1 MAAHTFI
8 DLFSGAGLFSAGFVK
23 AGLRPVLALDVD
35 RLAIE
40 SYRRNVS
47 RVGVVGSAADAHVVP
62 QADVVIAG
70 PPCQGFSTLGRQDP
84 LDARNQLS
92 GCIPHWVS
100 ESGCR
105 VAVIENVPPYL
116 ASSHWRVLA
125 DELSLLGFV
134 VTTWVLDAVDF
145 GSPQFRKRAFTVA
158 SRIGPIAQPAPVG
171 RKKNASVA
179 FAPVASGDPLHRWP
193 VPSDLA
199 AARFAVVPPKGD
211 KRDILRA
218 APHLAPAS
226 WPAVGCHATD
236 VWGRIDVSRPAN
248 TVRCTFQNPSKG
260 RYLHPTEDRVIS
272 LREGARLQGVPDS
285 WSFAG
290 RPYPVARQIGNG
302 VPIPLA
308 TAVAKA
314 VAVALNNSELPSE
327 ESQAA

>member
-1 MAAHTFI
+1 MQ
-8 DLFSGAGLFSAGFVK
+8 
-23 AGLRPVLALDVD
+23 PVLALDVD

-47 RVGVVGSAADAHVVP
+47 SVGTVGSAADAHVVP

-92 GCIPHWVS
+92 ECIPQWVK

-116 ASSHWRVLA
+116 ASAHWRTLA
-125 DELSLLGFV
+125 GELSSLGFV

-145 GSPQFRKRAFTVA
+145 GAPQFRKRAFTVA
-158 SRIGPIAQPAPVG
+158 SRIGSISEPVPNG
-171 RKKNASVA
+171 SRKNASIA
-179 FAPVASGDPLHRWP
+179 FAPVVGDDPLHRWP
-193 VPSDLA
+193 TPSDLA
-199 AARFAVVPPKGD
+199 AARFSVVPPKGD
-211 KRDILRA
+211 KRDILRL

-236 VWGRIDVSRPAN
+236 VWGRIDIARPAN

-285 WSFAG
+285 WSFVG

-308 TAVAKA
+308 AAVAGA
-314 VAVALNNSELPSE
+314 VGEALRQSEPAAAKR
-327 ESQAA
+327 QAA